1 VYDSLDPTNIQD
13 LLFLENRDRKYDEDI
28 YTLRGIYNVQDID
41 FNLSQFG
48 MFLDN
53 DTLFLTV
60 HINSSVKTVG
70 RKIISGDVVELPHL
84 KDSYALDEAS
94 VALKRFYVVEDVNR
108 ASEGFS
114 PTWYPHL
121 YRLKLK
127 QIVDSQEFKDILDLP
142 ADEEDPGGETLR
154 DLLSTYDREQNIN
167 DAVIEQAE
175 ADAPKSGYDVSHY
188 YQLRLDPNETGAT
201 VEVELEFSSPIALET
216 GTTVFQD
223 TTDAKG
229 SVSGVLDDTRLKV
242 STTVPVKFDLQSAIR
257 TVDGSF
263 VIGED
268 ENLSVPINVKILSTE
283 STASIQGQTAGRV
296 EIQQVNGAYTTAP
309 PAGKG
314 YQGYLLGGEY
324 VPNGGNFGHGIQF
337 PDSPD
342 KYDYFLRTDFR
353 PKRMFQFDG
362 DKWVKVH
369 DVERM
374 TMTNSTDRQTQK
386 TGFINNKNFVYN
398 DLAVQDTV
406 ILTKGDTE
414 IHTDI
419 SVTDQAEY
427 LVLKYN
433 TLEKSYAVAD
443 YPAMIT
449 TQDSSLITIE
459 LPEIAGVQESIDYT
473 GAWEVKFYRN
483 REAER
488 QSLSQAL
495 RPRAD
500 N

>member
-1 VYDSLDPTNIQD
+1 MFTVGGTDIHLHKYLGAQSAEDGEGTADQPVYDSLDPTNIQD

-53 DTLFLTV
+53 DTVFLTV

-70 RKIISGDVVELPHL
+70 RKIISGDVIELPHL

-142 ADEEDPGGETLR
+142 ADEEDPGGDTLR
-154 DLLSTYDREQNIN
+154 DLLSTYDREQGIN

-188 YQLRLDPNETGAT
+188 YQLRINQTDGSA
-201 VEVELEFSSPIALET
+201 EVEL
-216 GTTVFQD
+216 QD
-223 TTDAKG
+223 TG
-229 SVSGVLDDTRLKV
+229 SQ
-242 STTVPVKFDLQSAIR
+242 TTS
-257 TVDGSF
+257 
-263 VIGED
+263 
-268 ENLSVPINVKILSTE
+268 
-283 STASIQGQTAGRV
+283 
-296 EIQQVNGAYTTAP
+296 AP
-309 PAGKG
+309 PPKFG

-337 PDSPD
+337 PDAPD

-374 TMTNSTDRQTQK
+374 TMTNSTNRQTQK

-398 DLAVQDTV
+398 DLAAQDTV

-419 SVTDQAEY
+419 SVTEQAEY
-427 LVLKYN
+427 LVLKYD
-433 TLEKSYAVAD
+433 TLEKDYAVAD

-449 TQDSSLITIE
+449 SQDSSRITIE

>member
-1 VYDSLDPTNIQD
+1 LGAQSAEDGEGTAGQPVYDSLDPTNIQD

-53 DTLFLTV
+53 DTVFLTV

-70 RKIISGDVVELPHL
+70 RKIISGDVIELPHL

-154 DLLSTYDREQNIN
+154 DLLSTYDREQSIN
-167 DAVIEQAE
+167 DSVIEQAE

-188 YQLRLDPNETGAT
+188 YQLRINQTDGSA
-201 VEVELEFSSPIALET
+201 EVEL
-216 GTTVFQD
+216 QD
-223 TTDAKG
+223 TG
-229 SVSGVLDDTRLKV
+229 SQ
-242 STTVPVKFDLQSAIR
+242 TTS
-257 TVDGSF
+257 
-263 VIGED
+263 
-268 ENLSVPINVKILSTE
+268 
-283 STASIQGQTAGRV
+283 
-296 EIQQVNGAYTTAP
+296 AP
-309 PAGKG
+309 PPKFG

-337 PDSPD
+337 PDAPE

-374 TMTNSTDRQTQK
+374 TMTNATDRQTQK

-398 DLAVQDTV
+398 DLAAQDTV

-427 LVLKYN
+427 LVLKYD

-449 TQDSSLITIE
+449 TQDSSKITIE